1 MKRIAILV
9 SVVALA
15 VGSVLGFALASGSS
29 AAQTQKTYG
38 PGWVNWA
45 HVGPTQP
52 IGQALSGIESNVGA
66 VYYLNPETGTFLVYV
81 PSRPEVSDL
90 TTMDFGQS
98 YLMLLTAPT
107 AMTIPTEATFLAT
120 PTACPAITPRPTPTP
135 CPACPT
141 PENVMDE
148 WCSWERAS
156 LELWRIV
163 LDVETALDMDTS
175 NAHEAISAN
184 ETFIGQS
191 CQGLGFDVIP
201 SSGMSVVCWGGGG
214 WEGRYSMTLILADF
228 LSPSEEQALDEAV
241 DSLDTWG
248 DKYCGP

>member
-15 VGSVLGFALASGSS
+15 VGSVLGFGLASGSS
-29 AAQTQKTYG
+29 PAQTQKTYG

-52 IGQALSGIESNVGA
+52 IAQALSGIEGNVAA

-81 PSRPEVSDL
+81 PSKPEVSDL

-120 PTACPAITPRPTPTP
+120 PTACPTATP
-135 CPACPT
+135 CPAAT
-141 PENVMDE
+141 PAVNPMSEFCTGIKAGIEIDKIFLEIAKAGLLIGPGGQIDPSEVE
-148 WCSWERAS
+148 AS
-156 LELWRIV
+156 LAGKNTTLDIV
-163 LDVETALDMDTS
+163 
-175 NAHEAISAN
+175 
-184 ETFIGQS
+184 
-191 CQGLGFDVIP
+191 CQGVPLAEP
-201 SSGMSVVCWGGGG
+201 S
-214 WEGRYSMTLILADF
+214 F
-228 LSPSEEQALDEAV
+228 LSSACAVAGKWKGLEEGNMLYAPSAQDQVWLNQFDDIVDE
-241 DSLDTWG
+241 
-248 DKYCGP
+248 YCMP

>member
-15 VGSVLGFALASGSS
+15 VGSVLGFGLASGSS
-29 AAQTQKTYG
+29 PAQTQKTYG

-52 IGQALSGIESNVGA
+52 IAQALSGIEGNVAA

-81 PSRPEVSDL
+81 PSKPEVSDL

-120 PTACPAITPRPTPTP
+120 PTACPAGTP
-135 CPACPT
+135 CPTATPCPSASGSLGESCAAAKVT
-141 PENVMDE
+141 IEVYEILVDMAE
-148 WCSWERAS
+148 KGELVGMTESEVRAN
-156 LELWRIV
+156 LAQLQR
-163 LDVETALDMDTS
+163 LFDQT
-175 NAHEAISAN
+175 
-184 ETFIGQS
+184 
-191 CQGLGFDVIP
+191 CQGVPLAEPSRLASSCATAARWKGLMEGHMLYAPDAQTGVWMNQFDGI
-201 SSGMSVVCWGGGG
+201 
-214 WEGRYSMTLILADF
+214 I
-228 LSPSEEQALDEAV
+228 
-241 DSLDTWG
+241 DT
-248 DKYCGP
+248 YCTPH